1 LPRTRG
7 TTLVGLLLP
16 LLVAAC
22 FVGVWLLVKPAP
34 PREIVF
40 TAGSP
45 GGAYHAFAERYAKVL
60 ARSGVRVVVEP
71 SRGSIENLARLT
83 GKAGPRRDVGF
94 VQSGIASPEDR
105 ESLVA
110 LGTVFHEPLW
120 VFHRPELRPDG
131 LRSLRGLRVNI
142 GPEGSGSR
150 ALALRVLEVTGID
163 ATSAT
168 FSDMPLGD
176 AAAALERGDIDAML
190 QVAAADAPVVARL
203 MRSPRV
209 KLMSLAQADAL
220 VRRIPAIAKVV
231 LPAGVVDLAASVP
244 AQDVVTVSSM
254 ATLVA
259 PEDVHPAIAYL
270 LVRAAQELHSGP
282 GLLNPGRE
290 FPSIKIAQE
299 YEVPEDVERL
309 YASGPPFLYRH
320 LPFWLANLLTRLWVL
335 VIPIGAVLVSATDW
349 LPRLLGWRGMQRINA
364 IYRDAMRLE
373 ADARRLAGGGLDADQ
388 RADLDRRLAALR
400 ARVDDARLPRSLIK
414 AKYEARGHLDLVAG
428 TIAGLGGTALV
439 AVRRDEV

>member
-1 LPRTRG
+1 MA
-7 TTLVGLLLP
+7 LVGLLLP
-16 LLVAAC
+16 LLFAVC
-22 FVGVWLLVKPAP
+22 FVGVWLIVKPAP

-60 ARSGVRVVVEP
+60 ARSGVHVVVEP

-83 GKAGPRRDVGF
+83 GRAGPRSDVGF
-94 VQSGIASPEDR
+94 VQSGIASAEDR

-120 VFHRPELRPDG
+120 VFHRPDVRPDG
-131 LRSLRGLRVNI
+131 LRNLRGLRVNV

-150 ALALRVLEVTGID
+150 ALALRVLEVSGVD
-163 ATSAT
+163 AASAI

-176 AAAALERGDIDAML
+176 AAEALERGEIDAML
-190 QVAAADAPVVARL
+190 QVAAADAPVIARL
-203 MRSPRV
+203 MRSPRA
-209 KLMSLAQADAL
+209 KLMNLAQADAL

-259 PEDVHPAIAYL
+259 TEDVHPAIAYL

-290 FPSIKIAQE
+290 FPSIRIAQE
-299 YEVPEDVERL
+299 YDVPEEVERL
-309 YASGPPFLYRH
+309 YASGPPFLHRH

-335 VIPIGAVLVSATDW
+335 VIPIGAVIVSATDW
-349 LPRLLGWRGMQRINA
+349 IPKVLGWRGMQRINA
-364 IYRDAMRLE
+364 IYRDAVRLE
-373 ADARRLAGGGLDADQ
+373 AEARRLAGSGFDAAL
-388 RADLDRRLAALR
+388 RVDLDRRLAALR
-400 ARVDDARLPRSLIK
+400 TRIDDAHLPRSLIK
-414 AKYEARGHLDLVAG
+414 AKYEARSHLDLVEQ
-428 TIAGLGGTALV
+428 TIATLGGAAL
-439 AVRRDEV
+439 AKPKLDEV